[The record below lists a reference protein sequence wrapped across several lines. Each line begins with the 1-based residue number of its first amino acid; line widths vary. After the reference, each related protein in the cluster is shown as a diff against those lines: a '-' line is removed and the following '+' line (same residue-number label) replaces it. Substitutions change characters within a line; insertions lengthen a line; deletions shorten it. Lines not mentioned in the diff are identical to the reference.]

1 MTAEI
6 NGEQSSARIAMNLQ
20 SVLAKVQDQQVK
32 YQAQQAELAEQQAE
46 LEKQQIR
53 TAEIIRR
60 NARVE
65 AAILSAIEA
74 YQETEAA

>member
-6 NGEQSSARIAMNLQ
+6 NGENPSARMAMDLQ
-20 SVLAKVQDQQVK
+20 SVLAKVHDQQVK
-32 YQAQQAELAEQQAE
+32 YKAQQAEIAEQQAE
-46 LEKQQIR
+46 LEKQHIR
-53 TAEIIRR
+53 TAEMIRR